1 MRQCKTRDCVQF
13 YVGIRV
19 DLLGNR
25 SIQPDQYGS
34 RYVSTDAM
42 SECKRALCSGAD
54 NASDSAMNS
63 KDSSDDKW
71 FRCNEMFTGHEQPT
85 VREMH
90 VYNDKDE
97 MLQSQP

>member
-1 MRQCKTRDCVQF
+1 MRQCETRDCVQF

-34 RYVSTDAM
+34 
-42 SECKRALCSGAD
+42 SGAD

-63 KDSSDDKW
+63 EDSSDDKW

-90 VYNDKDE
+90 VYNDKDK